1 MGACSNIDP
10 VEKCLAF
17 IAHGVDAVRDG
28 NFTLAEGALRV
39 ALAGAKALPPEQGRD
54 LVPLALLN
62 ISRLRQRQ
70 NREGDAQQLRE
81 QALAQLEQNP
91 PSLLNPFFHFSM
103 ANVLM
108 GFGEYRRAIPFW
120 EQAIQLGDVKE
131 PIELAHMLARVGECY
146 NRSGLKDHAAIPLRA
161 AVRIFRKYPEDP
173 RLSACG

>member
-1 MGACSNIDP
+1 MGACSNISP

-17 IAHGVDAVRDG
+17 IAHGVDALQDG

-103 ANVLM
+103 ANVLIWT
-108 GFGEYRRAIPFW
+108 RARP
-120 EQAIQLGDVKE
+120 
-131 PIELAHMLARVGECY
+131 
-146 NRSGLKDHAAIPLRA
+146 RA
-161 AVRIFRKYPEDP
+161 
-173 RLSACG
+173 G